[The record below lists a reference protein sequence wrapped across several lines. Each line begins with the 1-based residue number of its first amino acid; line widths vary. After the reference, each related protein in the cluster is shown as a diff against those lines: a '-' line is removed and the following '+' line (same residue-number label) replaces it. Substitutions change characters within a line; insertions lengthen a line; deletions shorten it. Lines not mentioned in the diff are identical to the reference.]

1 MKINEQLDTP
11 PATGINDFGEHL
23 PFLFILEKTNE
34 STNYK

>member
-23 PFLFILEKTNE
+23 AFLIHFGEK
-34 STNYK
+34 K